1 MGALAKYGPAGLLVL
16 ASFWYR
22 ACASLVR
29 RARACLVHMHRSW
42 VRAAD
47 SAQFGAWQR
56 VVLPVSGAA
65 VPSVCTVGPL
75 FASWLSGAQTPVRE
89 LIDRA
94 MDQREMELTP
104 RV

>member
-1 MGALAKYGPAGLLVL
+1 M
-16 ASFWYR
+16 
-22 ACASLVR
+22 
-29 RARACLVHMHRSW
+29 HMHRSW

-47 SAQFGAWQR
+47 SAQFGAWRR

-75 FASWLSGAQTPVRE
+75 FASWLSGAQTAVRE

-104 RV
+104 RVQPRSRGCAGIFLEVWSEAKWN